1 MLLLFFI
8 QQKTAY
14 EMRISDWSSDVC
26 SSDLEPDGT
35 VCVDGE
41 TIGRLDGFRFSV
53 DPATRHQD
61 RKMLLAAA
69 ERRLGRILRVK
80 ADELLGAPDTDF
92 ALTDEAGQAP
102 GISWQGNP
110 VASLHGGSALLA
122 PEIRLDRALLALG
135 QDVQKQVATSLAKW
149 FDAQQEKSDERRV
162 GKEWVSTCR
171 SRWSPDH

>member
-1 MLLLFFI
+1 M
-8 QQKTAY
+8 
-14 EMRISDWSSDVC
+14 
-26 SSDLEPDGT
+26 EPDGT
-35 VCVDGE
+35 VCVDGG
-41 TIGRLDGFRFSV
+41 TIGRLDGFRFAV

-122 PEIRLDRALLALG
+122 PEIRLEIGRAHVCTPVTNAHLVCRLLL
-135 QDVQKQVATSLAKW
+135 
-149 FDAQQEKSDERRV
+149 EK
-162 GKEWVSTCR
+162 KK
-171 SRWSPDH
+171 

>member
-1 MLLLFFI
+1 MGQSAANLPV
-8 QQKTAY
+8 
-14 EMRISDWSSDVC
+14 EM
-26 SSDLEPDGT
+26 EPDGT

-92 ALTDEAGQAP
+92 ALTDEAGQR
-102 GISWQGNP
+102 S
-110 VASLHGGSALLA
+110 
-122 PEIRLDRALLALG
+122 E
-135 QDVQKQVATSLAKW
+135 
-149 FDAQQEKSDERRV
+149 ERRV
-162 GKEWVSTCR
+162 GKECVSTCR
-171 SRWSPDH
+171 SRWSP